1 MNLEVIK
8 KVLKGIKKYILL
20 LIILSISISYFS
32 IQIAIYVKYAIDGI
46 ILKNE
51 EIPKFLLEIIKNE
64 KIKGLILIALIIITL
79 NLIVF
84 VMNYIRDRIT
94 TKFTLTI
101 KSNLKLFLNEHLLKL
116 EYQSYQAYDKA
127 EMIQRINDDSEVYSK
142 FFNKFFNLVLDLL
155 TLSYFIITKGIVLN
169 IPITIYIILT
179 SFIMLI
185 FTIWYYKRLNKSLES
200 LILKKKE
207 LLKTTINNINN
218 YKLIRVFNKQKDE
231 IEKYN
236 KLNEESK
243 NEDVNLIKLILF
255 YEIINDHITYIK
267 TPIIYL
273 IGGLAIMKGE
283 MTFGSL
289 EALIIFA
296 GRLFD
301 GLLVIGANLETIDT
315 FHVVTKKINNL
326 MKLKEEENKYYSYEL
341 DGDIIF
347 HKVSILV
354 GKVKI
359 IENLNFN
366 IRKGEKVAIVGEN
379 GSGKSLLAKAM
390 LGFYQIEGNIYFN
403 YHNSR
408 QLNKENIR
416 EYVDYVSGDA
426 EMFLGTIKE
435 NLQLDKSYQESKL
448 MQVSKET
455 EILVDIENFDN
466 KFDTSI
472 GEKGV
477 KLSGGQK
484 QRILIAR
491 ALLRNKPIIIFD
503 NVFNKLDNQTREI
516 ILKNIQDKYSD
527 KTIIFITHDK
537 NIFQKVDKII
547 DLEEQRNTI
556 ERKNYLNEN

>member
-426 EMFLGTIKE
+426 EMFSGTIKE

>member
-51 EIPKFLLEIIKNE
+51 EIPEFLLEIIKDE

>member
-51 EIPKFLLEIIKNE
+51 EIPKFLLEIIKDE

-84 VMNYIRDRIT
+84 VINYIRDRIT
-94 TKFTLTI
+94 TKFTLI
-101 KSNLKLFLNEHLLKL
+101 IESNLKLFLNEHLLKL

-155 TLSYFIITKGIVLN
+155 TLIYFIITKGIVLN

-296 GRLFD
+296 GRLFE
-301 GLLVIGANLETIDT
+301 GLLVVGANLETIDT

-347 HKVSILV
+347 HMVSILV
-354 GKVKI
+354 DKVKI

-403 YHNSR
+403 YHNIR

-426 EMFLGTIKE
+426 EMFSGTIKE

-547 DLEEQRNTI
+547 DLEGQRNTI

>member
-8 KVLKGIKKYILL
+8 KVLKGIKKYITL

-46 ILKNE
+46 IFQNQ
-51 EIPKFLLEIIKNE
+51 EIPKYLLEVIKDE
-64 KIKGLILIALIIITL
+64 KIKGLILIALIITLL

-84 VMNYIRDRIT
+84 LINYIRNMVT
-94 TKFTLTI
+94 TKFTLKI
-101 KSNLKLFLNEHLLKL
+101 KTNLKLLLHEHILKL
-116 EYQSYQAYDKA
+116 EYQSYQTYDKA
-127 EMIQRINDDSEVYSK
+127 EMIQRVNDDSEVYSN

-155 TLSYFIITKGIVLN
+155 TLSYFIIKKGIVLN

-185 FTIWYYKRLNKSLES
+185 FTVWYYKRLNKSLES
-200 LILKKKE
+200 LISKKKE

-218 YKLIRVFNKQKDE
+218 YKLIRVFNKQRDE

-236 KLNEESK
+236 KLNEQSK
-243 NEDVNLIKLILF
+243 NEDVKLIKLILF

-273 IGGLAIMKGE
+273 IGGLAIMNGE

-289 EALIIFA
+289 EALTIFA
-296 GRLFD
+296 ERIFD
-301 GLLVIGANLETIDT
+301 GLLQIGANLETIDT
-315 FHVVTKKINNL
+315 FHVVTKKINDL
-326 MKLKEEENKYYSYEL
+326 MKLKEEENKYYSYKL

-354 GKVKI
+354 GKVKL
-359 IENLNFN
+359 IENLNLN
-366 IRKGEKVAIVGEN
+366 IKKGEKVAIVGEN

-426 EMFLGTIKE
+426 EMFSGTIKE
-435 NLQLDKSYQESKL
+435 NLQLDKSYKRAKL
-448 MQVSKET
+448 MQVSKEA
-455 EILVDIENFDN
+455 EILEDIENFDT
-466 KFDTSI
+466 KFDTCI

-516 ILKNIQDKYSD
+516 ILKNIQEKYID

-547 DLEEQRNTI
+547 DLEEQKI
-556 ERKNYLNEN
+556 LLKGKNI